1 MMGRLSDSVQHVEVD
16 GRRVRITHLERVLW
30 PDSGTTK
37 AEMLDYYVRVA
48 PALLPHLRRRP
59 LTLWRYPEGVQ
70 AQGWWQNECRGAPDW
85 MAVYE
90 YDATDGRHHRHCVID
105 DVSSLLWVANQGT
118 IELHPFLFVADRPQV
133 PLAVIFDL
141 DPGEPAT
148 LRDACDVG
156 LRLRQLLN
164 DAGLRSFAKSSGSK
178 GLHVVVPLNQPHT
191 FDETKAFARA
201 AAHILADERDDVVDR
216 HSPADPRREGA
227 GRLAAERS
235 LPLDRR
241 AVLAAGDAAS
251 HGFDARRVGGRRACV
266 GTRRRTA
273 AARPGAGPRTAGPRR
288 RSLRRRPDDASATP
302 RFDPPFVGSIASTGW
317 RSSPT

>member
-1 MMGRLSDSVQHVEVD
+1 MGRLSDSVQHVEVD

-30 PDSGTTK
+30 PATGTTK

-59 LTLWRYPEGVQ
+59 VTLWRYPEGVQ

-90 YDATDGRHHRHCVID
+90 YDASDGRHHRHCVVD

-118 IELHPFLFVADRPQV
+118 IELHPFLFAADRPQV
-133 PLAVIFDL
+133 PLVVVFDL

-156 LRLRQLLN
+156 LRLLELLD

-178 GLHVVVPLNQPHT
+178 GLHVVVPLNEPHT

-216 HSPADPRREGA
+216 QSRAIRAGKVLVDWLQNDPF
-227 GRLAAERS
+227 RS
-235 LPLDRR
+235 TVAPY
-241 AVLAAGDAAS
+241 
-251 HGFDARRVGGRRACV
+251 
-266 GTRRRTA
+266 
-273 AARPGAGPRTAGPRR
+273 
-288 RSLRRRPDDASATP
+288 SLRATP
-302 RFDPPFVGSIASTGW
+302 RPTVSMPVAWEDVERASEGDVEALLPDPAQALERLDQAGDVFADALTMRQRLPGST
-317 RSSPT
+317 RHSSGR